1 MDELCHALAVE
12 IGSADFDPDNVP
24 LIATLMGC
32 CQGLIT
38 VDKEALTVRLIHHTL
53 QEYLS
58 ASTDLFVRIFT
69 KVPYLRQWYYTDGLD
84 QDVLCLESVW
94 KYES

>member
-1 MDELCHALAVE
+1 MIDIPTSLPVL
-12 IGSADFDPDNVP
+12 
-24 LIATLMGC
+24 
-32 CQGLIT
+32 
-38 VDKEALTVRLIHHTL
+38 
-53 QEYLS
+53 
-58 ASTDLFVRIFT
+58 VRIFT